1 MTDERPQRPATG
13 STDAGAHFK
22 SQLATIKRSRR
33 FIPWGESAAFAR
45 ELSTL
50 LADLESTVTDPHRG
64 CDLIAAFYRADKST
78 LGRCDDSSGHVGDV
92 FRLHAAG
99 LFAAYARRCPDKEW
113 LADLVFDLNGD
124 DDFGVRDH
132 VLHAAAEYLP
142 EPLVRDLIRRF
153 LAEAARYPTA
163 DFTGRHWSRL
173 GEQLAGQLR
182 DAPLFEQIRRASW
195 GVSSVASRLDIGR
208 VYLESGDA
216 RTALSWFEQVPVSE
230 HFQQDERDA
239 LLLAAFT
246 QLGNQPR
253 REEVA
258 WRIFRRARGKLALAS
273 LLAVIGEDQ
282 RAAVIES
289 ETTAILAV
297 PGLSHADTAFLI
309 EVGRLDEAERYLLD
323 RAALLDGDYYGSLV
337 PLAEAMEACQ
347 RPLSASLMY
356 RALLDSILRRARSTI
371 YGHGVRYLRKLDLLA
386 TTITDWQGQPGHD
399 AYLAAIRQAHGR
411 KSSFW
416 ARYGEGVGLIRGG
429 KKS

>member
-1 MTDERPQRPATG
+1 
-13 STDAGAHFK
+13 
-22 SQLATIKRSRR
+22 
-33 FIPWGESAAFAR
+33 
-45 ELSTL
+45 
-50 LADLESTVTDPHRG
+50 
-64 CDLIAAFYRADKST
+64 
-78 LGRCDDSSGHVGDV
+78 
-92 FRLHAAG
+92 
-99 LFAAYARRCPDKEW
+99 
-113 LADLVFDLNGD
+113 
-124 DDFGVRDH
+124 
-132 VLHAAAEYLP
+132 
-142 EPLVRDLIRRF
+142 
-153 LAEAARYPTA
+153 
-163 DFTGRHWSRL
+163 
-173 GEQLAGQLR
+173 
-182 DAPLFEQIRRASW
+182 
-195 GVSSVASRLDIGR
+195 

-216 RTALSWFEQVPVSE
+216 RAALSWCEQVPVSE

-258 WRIFRRARGKLALAS
+258 WRIFRRARGKLELAA

-289 ETTAILAV
+289 ETTAILAA

-356 RALLDSILRRARSTI
+356 RALLDAILRRARTTS
-371 YGHGVRYLRKLDLLA
+371 YGHGARYLRKLDLLA

-416 ARYGEGVGLIRGG
+416 GRYGEGAGLIRGG
-429 KKS
+429 KMGVV